1 MMTRYICRCEDVTLE
16 RVETVIA
23 EGKSTLND
31 VKRHTRVGMGRC
43 QGVYC
48 LAEVR
53 HLLGETGLDPMTQ
66 RPPARQIRLDTLAAT
81 VAPSEDD

>member
-1 MMTRYICRCEDVTLE
+1 MTNYLCRCEDISLE
-16 RVETVIA
+16 QVEAKIA
-23 EGKSTLND
+23 EGKTTLND

-48 LAEVR
+48 LSEVR
-53 HLLGETGLDPMTQ
+53 RLLGEAGLDPMTQ